1 MMHTLDFC
9 VSLRD
14 VHQFSGVLYD
24 SEIAWTDLN
33 NTETE
38 KDIVYIPY
46 GMGENEPFA
55 LIEKSKSA
63 YFRTSQTGF

>member
-9 VSLRD
+9 VSLRK

-24 SEIAWTDLN
+24 SKIAWTDLN

-38 KDIVYIPY
+38 NIPY

-63 YFRTSQTGF
+63 YFRTSHTGF